1 MWETTFKAL
10 AMVEKARRAVRWGIW
25 KRAPSRV
32 RGKVDEGVVWLLCGM
47 RETGCARRSGEEDGE
62 GVEGRGL
69 GRFDSSRI
77 VLVYVDVKDEETTY
91 QSSGRH

>member
-1 MWETTFKAL
+1 
-10 AMVEKARRAVRWGIW
+10 
-25 KRAPSRV
+25 
-32 RGKVDEGVVWLLCGM
+32 LLCGM